1 MDVRTE
7 PATLKGGR
15 VCQVGGN
22 LSEQFLVLAGQA
34 DELGDFGR
42 IFFHNQHMVESAVM
56 EFECLAGANQVFQ
69 CVGDLFLAGF

>member
-22 LSEQFLVLAGQA
+22 LSEQLLVLAGQA

-42 IFFHNQHMVESAVM
+42 VFFHHQHMVEGAVM
-56 EFECLAGANQVFQ
+56 EFERLAGTDQVFQ
-69 CVGDLFLAGF
+69 CVGDLFLAVF